1 MKRLF
6 AIIFFC
12 GLTLSTYASLFE
24 VHVPMS
30 GRQTF
35 GEQRAPLAS
44 GHFSTTVH
52 EIDAYG
58 HAYCPGEQ
66 RTASYGPS
74 RAKRVEEDD
83 HSDDPY
89 LMPAGDI
96 PWIMIM
102 LLALAFGT
110 VKKIRS
116 ALGGASK

>member
-6 AIIFFC
+6 TIILFC

-30 GRQTF
+30 ERSFSTY
-35 GEQRAPLAS
+35 ERTPLTS

-96 PWIMIM
+96 PWIMI
-102 LLALAFGT
+102 LLLGLAFGT
-110 VKKIRS
+110 VKKIKS
-116 ALGGASK
+116 TLS